1 MLIYWGEEA
10 GPVIETEKKKM
21 ANEIRGKAGE
31 SGLPDVK

>member
-10 GPVIETEKKKM
+10 GPVIETEKKM